1 VSRNKDIAQRNFFFR
16 LIISYR
22 KIHAYGLQNSLWFFD
37 NSSFEISCFR
47 YGRFASINFC
57 CLTCFFAF
65 AIFISLT
72 IFHDKFYHD
81 GLACIEYI
89 LQNTFSQAFFSKYI

>member
-1 VSRNKDIAQRNFFFR
+1 MACKTAFGSLTIAV
-16 LIISYR
+16 LKS
-22 KIHAYGLQNSLWFFD
+22 AV
-37 NSSFEISCFR
+37 
-47 YGRFASINFC
+47 FATVALLA
-57 CLTCFFAF
+57 LTFVALLAFFAF